1 MESLERYLLVSAIV
15 LFIFVFY
22 RWLLKFL
29 RRKDLTGN
37 YPYLHPFAKSI
48 LSGREVLVF
57 ELPNSTRVSAQIR
70 ALNGDVVVACFDEE
84 FKSGKHQKQ
93 IDTSKAKSGTYELK
107 ITFSNQVTTRRIE
120 IEN

>member
-1 MESLERYLLVSAIV
+1 MESLERFLLVSAIV

-29 RRKDLTGN
+29 RRKDISGN
-37 YPYLHPFAKSI
+37 FPYLHPFSNQT

-57 ELPNSTRVSAQIR
+57 ELPTTTRVIARIHTH
-70 ALNGDVVVACFDEE
+70 NGDVVAACFDEE

-93 IDTSKAKSGTYELK
+93 IDTTGVPSGAYELR

-120 IEN
+120 IKN